1 MYLERKNIMLLSG
14 INVLNAIKY
23 SVTLKIILLSLKLTS
38 SENEELMDIVQLDCD
53 E

>member
-14 INVLNAIKY
+14 NNVFDVMKY
-23 SVTLKIILLSLKLTS
+23 SVTLKLILLSLKLTS
-38 SENEELMDIVQLDCD
+38 SMNEELMNNVQLDSD